1 MKKFMSAILTG
12 ALIVA
17 MSVSV
22 MAACSSSAP
31 AKAEETKPATT
42 TMSTGT
48 VVDSQGVVQAF
59 TSTGTPQGVN
69 NAYLANLSS
78 STKVDGVATTAMT
91 AAENKVVY
99 DFAKTAIGPKC
110 YMITAFKPAV
120 PATGSVKVDCPN
132 LKAGTNVS
140 ILVTTADGKVLV
152 LKPAALADG
161 SLVIA
166 LPAGT
171 TATSVSVFY
180 DAVAPW

>member
-1 MKKFMSAILTG
+1 MKKLISAILTG

-22 MAACSSSAP
+22 MAACSASAP

-59 TSTGTPQGVN
+59 TSAGTPQGVN
-69 NAYLANLSS
+69 NAYLSNLAST
-78 STKVDGVATTAMT
+78 TKVAGAATTAMT

-99 DFAKTAIGPKC
+99 DYAKTAIGKNC
-110 YMITAFKPAV
+110 YMITAFKPAAPV
-120 PATGSVKVDCPN
+120 AGSVKVDCPN
-132 LKAGTNVS
+132 FKAGTNVS

-152 LKPAALADG
+152 LKPAALVNG
-161 SLVIA
+161 SLVVA
-166 LPAGT
+166 LPDGAV
-171 TATSVSVFY
+171 ATSVSVFY